1 MASSA
6 CDFDHQT
13 ELSCN
18 TSIKT
23 LHFLG
28 LVEAANF
35 LAAAVHEEKPAS
47 SGAGPSHG
55 DEAPAPFAYNLGKN
69 RYLTRLNILNLQS
82 QSGFEIGTF

>member
-1 MASSA
+1 MSHPKTA
-6 CDFDHQT
+6 F
-13 ELSCN
+13 
-18 TSIKT
+18 IKPFT
-23 LHFLG
+23 FSG

-69 RYLTRLNILNLQS
+69 RYLTWQNISNLKLQ
-82 QSGFEIGTF
+82 